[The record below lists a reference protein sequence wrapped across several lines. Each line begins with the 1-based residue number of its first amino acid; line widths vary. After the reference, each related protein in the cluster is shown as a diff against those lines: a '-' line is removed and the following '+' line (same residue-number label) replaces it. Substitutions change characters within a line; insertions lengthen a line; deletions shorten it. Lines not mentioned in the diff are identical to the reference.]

1 MHCSKKAGMS
11 TPDQPPE
18 RHHEGQGILL
28 AGGAYL
34 VWGLVPLYWQL
45 LADVSPW
52 QVTLH
57 RILWCALFG
66 LIVSFFRRRLS
77 HLALVFRTPRLLAA
91 LAASSL
97 LITANWTL
105 FMYTV
110 STHQLVEAAFGY
122 YLTPLVS
129 IGLGVGL
136 LGEKISP
143 FRIAALVLATA
154 AVAVQAFAL
163 GYIPWVAPALALS
176 FGFYGYV
183 RKMTPVDALD
193 GLTVET
199 VLLLPI
205 TVVLVVTFALDGTGA
220 FPSPSLTRNALLV
233 FTGPLTALPLVLFAA
248 GARRLRLTTLGFLQ
262 YLSPTI
268 TLLVATLVLGEDFTR
283 ANAIAFGCI
292 WSALMLVSLE
302 GRIPLLSRR
311 VAE

>member
-1 MHCSKKAGMS
+1 MNAT
-11 TPDQPPE
+11 TP
-18 RHHEGQGILL
+18 HHHNETRGILY
-28 AGGAYL
+28 AGGAYF

-52 QVTLH
+52 QITLH

-66 LIVSFFRRRLS
+66 VIVTLFRRRVT
-77 HLALVFRTPRLLAA
+77 HFIAVFRTPKLLGA
-91 LAASSL
+91 LTASSL

-110 STHQLVEAAFGY
+110 TTHQLVEAAFGY

-129 IGLGVGL
+129 IGLGVTL
-136 LGEKISP
+136 LGEKVSP
-143 FRIAALVLATA
+143 TRIAALVLASA

-163 GYIPWVAPALALS
+163 GHIPWVAPALALT

-183 RKMTPVDALD
+183 RKMTPVDSLE

-199 VLLLPI
+199 VLLFPLAA
-205 TVVLVVTFALDGTGA
+205 VLVTHWALNGTGA
-220 FPSPSLTRNALLV
+220 FPAPSLTRNALLI
-233 FTGPLTALPLVLFAA
+233 FTGPLTALPLVMFAA

-262 YLSPTI
+262 YLSPSI
-268 TLLVATLVLGEDFTR
+268 TLLVATLMLHEPFSRTNV
-283 ANAIAFGCI
+283 IAFGCI
-292 WSALMLVSLE
+292 WSALALVSLE
-302 GRIPLLSRR
+302 GRLPLLSRR

>member
-1 MHCSKKAGMS
+1 VANAE
-11 TPDQPPE
+11 QPPE
-18 RHHEGQGILL
+18 QHHEGQGILL
-28 AGGAYL
+28 AGGAYF
-34 VWGLVPLYWQL
+34 VWGLVPLYWKL
-45 LADVSPW
+45 LDDISPW
-52 QVTLH
+52 QITLH
-57 RILWCALFG
+57 RIVWCALFG
-66 LIVSFFRRRLS
+66 VIVTVFRRRVL
-77 HLALVFRTPRLLAA
+77 HFIAVFRTPKLLGA
-91 LAASSL
+91 LTASSL

-110 STHQLVEAAFGY
+110 TTHQLVEAAFGY

-129 IGLGVGL
+129 IGLGVTL

-143 FRIAALVLATA
+143 TRIAALALASA

-163 GYIPWVAPALALS
+163 GHIPWVAPALALT

-183 RKMTPVDALD
+183 RKMTPVDSLE

-199 VLLLPI
+199 VLLFPI
-205 TVVLVVTFALDGTGA
+205 AAVLMTVLALNGTGA
-220 FPSPSLTRNALLV
+220 FPSPSPARNALLM
-233 FTGPLTALPLVLFAA
+233 FTGPLTALPLVMFAA

-262 YLSPTI
+262 YLSPSI
-268 TLLVATLVLGEDFTR
+268 TLLVATLLLHEPFTR
-283 ANAIAFGCI
+283 TNAIAFGCI